1 MPYVDAYL
9 FSFPSHSVASP
20 PTIQSAEQVSPGTTV
35 TVTWS
40 PPSGGAP
47 VTGYIIHYACNN
59 DSDPQSVAVPSSS
72 TTANITGLNNDGCT
86 YAISVEAQ
94 SEQLSGESATELSE
108 LNCSNY

>member
-1 MPYVDAYL
+1 M
-9 FSFPSHSVASP
+9 
-20 PTIQSAEQVSPGTTV
+20 
-35 TVTWS
+35 
-40 PPSGGAP
+40 
-47 VTGYIIHYACNN
+47 TGYIIHYACN
-59 DSDPQSVAVPSSS
+59 SDGDPESVAVSSSS